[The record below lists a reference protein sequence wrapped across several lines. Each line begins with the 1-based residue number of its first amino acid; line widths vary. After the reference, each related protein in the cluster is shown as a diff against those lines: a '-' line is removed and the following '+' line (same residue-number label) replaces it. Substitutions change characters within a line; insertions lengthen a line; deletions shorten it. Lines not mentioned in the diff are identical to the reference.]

1 MPKHASDLDAL
12 RRGDLSG
19 ARALRLPGLTELPRE
34 VFGLADTLE
43 VLDIGGGALTAL
55 PDDMGRLRRLRILF
69 ASNNR
74 FERLPPALGDC
85 ESLAQ
90 IGFRAA
96 GLREIPAESLPPS
109 LRWLTLTDNRIERLP
124 DALAQRPQLQ
134 KLMLAGNRLS
144 ALPRGLAEAPAL
156 ELIRLAANRFET
168 LPAWLGDIP
177 TLAWISWNG
186 NPAERALPAAR
197 AAAAPWAE
205 IELGARLG
213 GGASG
218 DVFRATWRGR
228 SVAVKLFRGAMTSDG
243 APESEM
249 AASLSAGGHPHLVSA
264 LGRVV
269 GHPEGRAG
277 LMTPLLPE
285 HWRALAGP
293 PDFTSCSRD
302 VYDEALRLEPA
313 AALRLA
319 RGIATA
325 AAHLHACGVL
335 HGDLYAH
342 NIVWD
347 GRDGEAALADFGAAS
362 ALPEGDER
370 WTRVEVRAFGVLLEE
385 LAALSDA
392 EPLRALA
399 RACLQ
404 PHGRPSMADVAQE
417 LSRRL

>member
-277 LMTPLLPE
+277 LMSRCCQSIGARSPGRPILRAAAATSMTRRCASSRRRRCVSRAGSRRRPRICTHAACCMAISMRTISSGTGATARPRSPISAPRARCRKGTSAGRA
-285 HWRALAGP
+285 WRSAPSAC
-293 PDFTSCSRD
+293 CSRS
-302 VYDEALRLEPA
+302 
-313 AALRLA
+313 
-319 RGIATA
+319 
-325 AAHLHACGVL
+325 
-335 HGDLYAH
+335 
-342 NIVWD
+342 W
-347 GRDGEAALADFGAAS
+347 
-362 ALPEGDER
+362 
-370 WTRVEVRAFGVLLEE
+370 
-385 LAALSDA
+385 
-392 EPLRALA
+392 
-399 RACLQ
+399 
-404 PHGRPSMADVAQE
+404 
-417 LSRRL
+417 RR